1 MQQNRNYCKLIS
13 KTFGKFLFHVL
24 HPLNSRCIT
33 LIISIQKGRWEF
45 EEKKHKLFEIEIECV
60 FAAEMIVRA
69 VSWPVWFH
77 VNVWEKTH
85 YWKTFWCDLFVLMYF
100 QCWNVVS
107 SPWNTKC
114 VVITTMGGQATTICW
129 AYKLPRLW
137 EKEGWKR
144 ISPNVWLMEKL
155 VQFHRLNFPPGGIS
169 KTYFYFLFTNCG
181 RPNDCFP
188 IWIIFL
194 LISEKKENKVSLS
207 SVEEQK
213 QKEALRFQ
221 DIYRESA
228 SK

>member
-1 MQQNRNYCKLIS
+1 MS
-13 KTFGKFLFHVL
+13 
-24 HPLNSRCIT
+24 
-33 LIISIQKGRWEF
+33 
-45 EEKKHKLFEIEIECV
+45 
-60 FAAEMIVRA
+60 M
-69 VSWPVWFH
+69 SWQ
-77 VNVWEKTH
+77 KTH

-137 EKEGWKR
+137 EREGWKR

-169 KTYFYFLFTNCG
+169 KTYSYSLFTNCG
-181 RPNDCFP
+181 RPNGCFP

-221 DIYRESA
+221 DIYRKSA